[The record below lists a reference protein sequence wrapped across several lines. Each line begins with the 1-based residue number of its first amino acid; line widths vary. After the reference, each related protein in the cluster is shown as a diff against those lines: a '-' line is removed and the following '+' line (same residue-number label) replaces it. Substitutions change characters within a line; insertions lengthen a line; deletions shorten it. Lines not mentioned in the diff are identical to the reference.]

1 MIKVEKGNCS
11 IVGVQNEVFV
21 ELSVLMFGIREKMGD
36 EEAEKFVQNAF
47 IFSGHGLDK
56 IKLAAAFCEIFNDEN
71 PNEQGGI
78 K

>member
-21 ELSVLMFGIREKMGD
+21 ELSVLMFALREKMGD
-36 EEAEKFVQNAF
+36 EEAKKFVQNAF

-56 IKLAAAFCEIFNDEN
+56 IKHN
-71 PNEQGGI
+71 
-78 K
+78 